1 MSNTLVL
8 LNKETGSFL
17 FKSIVLSVFILLL
30 NFFNYFFHF
39 ILPYSVE
46 FNFLFTFIFA
56 GLVNFIPVTIPN
68 GVKTVAILTYFTVIY
83 IVLLSPADTNGFE
96 AFKLLHICLG
106 LFLVGKDKSWY
117 QNIGVLIAVILL
129 NLLFIPNQPFV

>member
-1 MSNTLVL
+1 MNNTFVL
-8 LNKETGSFL
+8 LNKNAGSFL
-17 FKSIVLSVFILLL
+17 LKSVALSVFVLLL

-39 ILPYSVE
+39 VLPYSVE
-46 FNFLFTFIFA
+46 WNFLFTFIFA

-68 GVKTVAILTYFTVIY
+68 SVKTVAILAYFTGIY
-83 IVLLSPADTNGFE
+83 IVLLSVDTNGFE

-129 NLLFIPNQPFV
+129 NLLFIPNQSFV